1 MTLTTTGAVHTLDD
15 DLANLHGWFSRRL
28 PPRLT
33 VRSGDVIVYRTCDAG
48 WRDRPPGLEFGQTAG
63 RKPPG
68 TGHALSGP
76 VYVEGAA
83 PGDTLEVRVGEI
95 VPSDWGFIVH
105 RPGKAAIS
113 GALGGEPDDVDAPYF
128 RHLFLDRERQVYPFA
143 PGVEILPRPFMGIY
157 GVAPD
162 DDGPIPTAH
171 PGPHGGNL
179 DCQELGGGVTLFLP
193 VFVPGALFSVGDGH
207 GAQGDGE
214 VNGAAIETG
223 MDRLEIQLII
233 RKDLQIERPRA
244 ESATHLIFLAFG
256 EDLDAAL
263 LRALRDVMAYLMEAR
278 GLSKDEA
285 YSLASLA
292 VDFRITQVVDGPRG
306 VHAMLPKAIFT
317 ADPPTWRRG

>member
-1 MTLTTTGAVHTLDD
+1 
-15 DLANLHGWFSRRL
+15 
-28 PPRLT
+28 
-33 VRSGDVIVYRTCDAG
+33 
-48 WRDRPPGLEFGQTAG
+48 
-63 RKPPG
+63 
-68 TGHALSGP
+68 
-76 VYVEGAA
+76 
-83 PGDTLEVRVGEI
+83 
-95 VPSDWGFIVH
+95 
-105 RPGKAAIS
+105 
-113 GALGGEPDDVDAPYF
+113 
-128 RHLFLDRERQVYPFA
+128 
-143 PGVEILPRPFMGIY
+143 MGIY

-162 DDGPIPTAH
+162 DDGPVPTAH

-223 MDRLEIQLII
+223 MDRLEIQLIV

-317 ADPPTWRRG
+317 ADPPTWRRE